1 MKKILMMILCA
12 ALCFQM
18 TACGLNGNSF
28 QKDKWIEEGAAQL
41 GGEIRSGEFVLN
53 GEVYTFPMPLSD
65 WLGRGWHIS
74 NSYDN
79 KDSFK
84 LESGYESTE
93 FELFNEND
101 EYVRVRVL
109 NISDKD
115 AKPEECL
122 VSYLYISTTQDF
134 KFVLPSG
141 INKSS
146 KPADIRAAYGDPDLD
161 ESDSGFFK
169 AYYNYTTEDDWE
181 CQIELG
187 AFDNNYTIDP
197 FSSVSFQ
204 INSTSEWAEFYENA
218 GGEDGC
224 RSYIDSSLKTAFHGD
239 FSEYVENHFST
250 QEEAEALYEYEVN
263 YYASYLIYYAGI
275 NEEALDEATVEE
287 FREIARQVLAK
298 TKWEITNVS
307 VTEEYGKLDIDLYP
321 TDYIDRIDDDLDQA
335 VSELQARYAG
345 VDADSLSESQ
355 VAEIDQVFAEIVLDA
370 IRGRVEETQLQEP
383 VSKWY
388 FLNYSEGILEN
399 DEWEE
404 IDSILLDIL

>member
-1 MKKILMMILCA
+1 MKKLLLMILCA

-18 TACGLNGNSF
+18 TACGLNGDIF

-41 GGEIRSGEFVLN
+41 GGEIRSGEFVLE

-65 WLGRGWHIS
+65 WLDRGWHIS

-84 LESGYESTE
+84 LEPGYESTE
-93 FELFNEND
+93 FELFNEED

-109 NISDKD
+109 NTSDKD
-115 AKPEECL
+115 TKPEGCL
-122 VSYLYISTTQDF
+122 VSYLYISTTQDL
-134 KFVLPSG
+134 KFVLPTG

-146 KPADIRAAYGDPDLD
+146 KPADIRAAYGDPDID
-161 ESDSGFFK
+161 ESDNGFFK

-187 AFDNNYTIDP
+187 AFDNDYTIDP
-197 FSSVSFQ
+197 FSSMSFQ
-204 INSTSEWAEFYENA
+204 INSSSEWAVFYENA
-218 GGEDGC
+218 SGEDGC
-224 RSYIDSSLKTAFHGD
+224 RSYINSTLNSAFHGD
-239 FSEYVENHFST
+239 FSEYVEKHFST

-263 YYASYLIYYAGI
+263 YYASYLIDYAGI

-298 TKWEITNVS
+298 TKWEITDLS
-307 VTEEYGKLDIDLYP
+307 VTGEHGKLDIDLYP

-335 VSELQARYAG
+335 VSELQTRYAG
-345 VDADSLSESQ
+345 VDADSLTESQ
-355 VAEIDQVFAEIVLDA
+355 VAEIDQVLAEIVLDA
-370 IRGRVEETQLQEP
+370 IRDRVEETQLQEP
-383 VSKWY
+383 ISKWY
-388 FLNYSEGILEN
+388 FLNYSEGILGN

-404 IDSILLDIL
+404 IDSILLDIM